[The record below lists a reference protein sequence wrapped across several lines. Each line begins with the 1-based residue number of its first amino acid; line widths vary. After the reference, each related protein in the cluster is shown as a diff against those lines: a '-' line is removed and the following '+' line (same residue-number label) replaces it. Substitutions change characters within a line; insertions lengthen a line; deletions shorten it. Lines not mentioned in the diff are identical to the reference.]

1 VDRRQL
7 LLSFVASLAPV
18 RLAAQTAQDV
28 VTVRFGAS
36 GPEIRSTLFGSNEL
50 GTMDGR
56 GPSVDYDADAGITFR
71 RLGGNWTTGYNWTN
85 NATNA
90 GSDWEHQNSFFMND
104 LLGLS
109 AAQRLEPAAAIEA
122 MHRNSL
128 KVGAQSV
135 VTLPLAGF
143 VAADG
148 DGPVSAEQVA
158 PSARFVPVDWETIRD
173 AGDPIDFSQPNM
185 SQLLRLLKS
194 KFGPAGSA
202 GGIRGYI
209 LDNEPG
215 LWSETHPR
223 IVPKP
228 LRVAELLQ
236 RSIKAAKVIKMVD
249 PDALVFGPAS
259 WGVTEFQTFQ
269 NAPDWND
276 FKLYENFIAAYLD
289 AFRQASQEAGL
300 RLLDVLD
307 VHWYPQSDLGGLLH
321 AEDDRYAEALLA
333 APRTLSE
340 SGFREKS
347 WVTDALP
354 VSDADM
360 LSLPILPS
368 LNRLIE
374 RWYPGTE
381 LSILEYNFGGRNA
394 VFAGLA
400 VADAL
405 GCMAESNVRYAA
417 HWGNVDGWIA
427 EAFRLY
433 RDHDGKG
440 GQFAGRCVQASC
452 DRPDIVAVHAA
463 SDGARMKVIAINKS
477 LDAVDL
483 RLPSAGRVVA
493 VDGFD
498 RQNRRCGPVSS
509 TGGDVLVLPP
519 RSVRLLTIA

>member
-1 VDRRQL
+1 MV
-7 LLSFVASLAPV
+7 PE
-18 RLAAQTAQDV
+18 RLVAQTARGS
-28 VTVRFGAS
+28 VTVRFGGL
-36 GPEIRSTLFGSNEL
+36 GPAIRPTLFGSNEL

-56 GPSVDYDADAGITFR
+56 EPSVNYDADAGVTFR
-71 RLGGNWTTGYNWTN
+71 RLGGNWVTGYNWTN

-109 AAQRLEPAAAIEA
+109 PAQRREPAAAIEA

-128 KVGAQSV
+128 TVGAQSV

-148 DGPVSAEQVA
+148 DGPVLADQVA
-158 PSARFVPVDWETIRD
+158 PSDRFVPIDWATIKD
-173 AGDPIDFSQPNM
+173 ATDPLDLTRPNI
-185 SQLLRLLKS
+185 SQLLRILQS
-194 KFGPAGSA
+194 RYGPAGSPK
-202 GGIRGYI
+202 GIRGYI

-223 IVPKP
+223 IVPDK
-228 LRVAELLQ
+228 LRIADLLDK
-236 RSIKAAKVIKMVD
+236 SIQAAKVIKTVD

-259 WGVTEFQTFQ
+259 WGVTEFQTLQ
-269 NAPDWND
+269 NAPDWDD
-276 FKLYENFIAAYLD
+276 FKHYENFIAAYLD
-289 AFRQASQEAGL
+289 TFRQASEEAGF

-307 VHWYPQSDLGGLLH
+307 VHWYPQSNLGGLLH

-340 SGFREKS
+340 PGFREES
-347 WVTDALP
+347 WITDALP
-354 VSDADM
+354 VDDHNK

-394 VFAGLA
+394 LFAGLA

-405 GCMAESNVRYAA
+405 GCMADSNVGYAA

-433 RDHDGKG
+433 RNHDGKG
-440 GQFAGRCVQASC
+440 GQFLGRCMQVAC
-452 DRPDIVAVHAA
+452 DRPDIIGVHAA
-463 SDGARMKVIAINKS
+463 WDGNRMKVIAINKS
-477 LDAVDL
+477 LETVNL
-483 RLPSAGRVVA
+483 RLPSKERVVA
-493 VDGFD
+493 CDGFD
-498 RQNRRCGPVSS
+498 RQNKRCGPI
-509 TGGDVLVLPP
+509 TPTPGDVQVLPA
-519 RSVRLLTIA
+519 RSARIFTLS